1 MLLCQLVAWA
11 MMMAAANVRAEE
23 AEVLEPA
30 GCMDQDA
37 DNFDEVATVDDGTC
51 LYQGSP
57 RPAALPCTTH
67 GPGSVPGAPPSLCTT
82 HGPGSVPGALI
93 SARISAQG
101 CRGCRGA
108 GRKKRSGTTRRKRTA
123 RLGAGGL

>member
-67 GPGSVPGAPPSLCTT
+67 GPGSVPGA
-82 HGPGSVPGALI
+82 LI
-93 SARISAQG
+93 SARILAQG